1 MPRQKSIYTV
11 KQATELAYKAM
22 TQVFQSQSLVQMARS
37 IMARPS
43 CMDGTILRRL
53 RELREADPVNFN
65 YEIINADRSIYSKKA
80 HKPEIEKH
88 RQSIRQ
94 TTLI

>member
-11 KQATELAYKAM
+11 RQATELAYNHM
-22 TQVFQSQSLVQMARS
+22 PETFQSQSLVQMARS

-53 RELREADPVNFN
+53 RELREDDSVHFN
-65 YEIINADRSIYSKKA
+65 YEIIDNDRSIYRKKPWKQAAAYGKKA
-80 HKPEIEKH
+80 I
-88 RQSIRQ
+88 Q
-94 TTLI
+94 TSML

>member
-11 KQATELAYKAM
+11 KQATQMAYKAM
-22 TQVFQSQSLVQMARS
+22 PQIFQSQELVQMARS

-53 RELREADPVNFN
+53 REMRENNPVNFN
-65 YEIINADRSIYSKKA
+65 YEIIDNNRSIYRKKEQKLSPSMPK
-80 HKPEIEKH
+80 KPM
-88 RQSIRQ
+88 QAS
-94 TTLI
+94 LL